1 MNYFSLKNLTAL
13 LIVLCVVTLSLGI
26 SSSLGQNSQTFD
38 FFPKYKDIYSD
49 NLQVNS
55 VNLTQGDSL
64 DTSFT
69 VYNMSDKEKG
79 VSTGVFLVNSNKKYD
94 GSVVDYA
101 SQKQEAIIKSKDT
114 KNFSWKIPANLD
126 QGNYKMLY
134 WVHQMIDGAETVLE
148 DNWYQREIQISPNPS
163 LNTIK
168 GEESSKDQGFVIHD
182 LLISPKRLQIGK
194 KLSLSYR
201 IVNNESDTGKMVSGV
216 FLLEKN
222 KKYTGADLDQVL
234 PSQKATIQSG
244 GSSLFQYDETINMKP
259 GEYRILI
266 WLHRINQSKEETVF
280 DYWAPG
286 NIIVE
291 N

>member
-1 MNYFSLKNLTAL
+1 MATL
-13 LIVLCVVTLSLGI
+13 LIVLCVVTLSLGV
-26 SSSLGQNSQTFD
+26 SRSLGQNSQTFD

-64 DTSFT
+64 NTSFT
-69 VYNMSDKEKG
+69 VYNTSDKEKG
-79 VSTGVFLVNSNKKYD
+79 VATGVFLVNSNKKYD

-101 SQKQEAIIKSKDT
+101 SQKQETIIKPKDT

-126 QGNYKMLY
+126 PGNYKMLY
-134 WVHQMIDGAETVLE
+134 WVHQIIDGAETVLE
-148 DNWYQREIQISPNPS
+148 DNWYQREIKISPNPS

-168 GEESSKDQGFVIHD
+168 GEESSMDQGFVIHD
-182 LLISPKRLQIGK
+182 LLISPKHLQTGK

-201 IVNNESDTGKMVSGV
+201 IVNNESGTEEMVSGV

-244 GSSLFQYDETINMKP
+244 RSSLFQYDEAINMKP
-259 GEYRILI
+259 GDYRILI
-266 WLHRINQSKEETVF
+266 WLHRINQSKEEVVF

-286 NIIVE
+286 NIVVGD
-291 N
+291 